1 MVVRERRFE
10 EDLLD
15 AVKDVEEGGGEEE
28 EVEGVRGGVEGE
40 EAEDISQD

>member
-1 MVVRERRFE
+1 LCESDVLRKTSCM
-10 EDLLD
+10 D